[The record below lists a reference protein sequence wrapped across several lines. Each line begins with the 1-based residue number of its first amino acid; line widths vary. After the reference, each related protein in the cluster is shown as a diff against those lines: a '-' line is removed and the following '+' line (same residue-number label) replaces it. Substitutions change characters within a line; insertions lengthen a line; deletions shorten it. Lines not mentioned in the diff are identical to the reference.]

1 MRAAARRPL
10 AAGLIVAALALTGA
24 AFALRLHP
32 SARTDTL
39 VGRSSDAYGATT
51 ALHARFGDDPV
62 IVLIRGDLRR
72 TVLTD
77 DLERV
82 VGLEGCISGRVPAGV
97 TPRGGTNGPC
107 AKLSRLN
114 PRPVKVVYGPGTFIN
129 ESAGQIA
136 DAFTNTRNQKSVE
149 AEQAGQAAYKVAR
162 SRGYSVKRAKRFQ
175 SEARALVYNE
185 FLRDSFKLALQYKLS
200 DIPKINDPNFVSTLV
215 FENVTHPCKPKARFA
230 YLFPTCDSALIQAR
244 LRPDLS
250 DTQRTQAIGLIRQAV
265 RMPDWRLR
273 GGQQYVVTGAPVV
286 VSDLSDTLV
295 SSVKTLLIAALLVM
309 ALMLALVFRVRMRL
323 LPLAIAVA
331 ALAITFGAL
340 SAAGASLTMASIGVL
355 PVLLGLAVDYAIQLQ
370 SRVLEER
377 GDLERV
383 ARLGAPTIATA
394 AAATAAGFLVLLVS
408 PVPMV
413 RGFGVLLVIGIA
425 VAFTCALT
433 AGIAALTSRAR
444 MPRPLEAVRGALAP
458 ATRGAGDLLRDNPVA
473 RWARGRGE
481 RGWRGALGLATRS
494 PAAVLGTAIVLAAAG
509 WGLDTQT
516 KVESDVNKLVPQNL
530 GALQDLQALQKSTG
544 VGGEIDVL
552 VRADDLTDPKVVQW
566 MSGYQGRLVKRF
578 GYSATRG
585 CGKAELCPAFSLP
598 DLFRGGT
605 ANSSSTIKAL
615 LDAVPAYFSQGV
627 ITGDRTVATLAFGIR
642 LMPLDRQEQVIRTM
656 RSELHPPA
664 GVSARLAGL
673 PVLAAEANDRVS
685 SPWRRYLMLALGL
698 IAVALVL
705 LVALRSRT
713 RAFVPL
719 IPIALATGWSALV
732 LFALRIPLNPMS
744 VTLGAMV
751 IAISTEFSVL
761 LSERYRQERLAG
773 HEATEALQRTY
784 RSTGAAV
791 MASGAT
797 AIAGFAVLIVSDIRM
812 LRQFGEVTVVDL
824 TVALVGVLVVLPAVL
839 VLAERRAAGEP
850 VAVRPKLPRLR
861 PRLRRAEG

>member
-1 MRAAARRPL
+1 MRAAAGRPL
-10 AAGLIVAALALTGA
+10 AAGLIVAALALVGA
-24 AFALRLHP
+24 GFALRLHP
-32 SARTDTL
+32 SAATDTL
-39 VGRSSDAYGATT
+39 VGRSSDAYRATT
-51 ALHARFGDDPV
+51 ELHARFGDDAV
-62 IVLIRGDLRR
+62 IVLVRGDLRR
-72 TVLTD
+72 TVLTE

-82 VGLEGCISGRVPAGV
+82 IGLEGCISGRVPAKV
-97 TPRGGTNGPC
+97 TPRGGANGPC
-107 AKLSRLN
+107 ARLARLN

-136 DAFTNTRNQKSVE
+136 DAFTKTKNEKSV
-149 AEQAGQAAYKVAR
+149 QANQAAAAAYKVAR
-162 SRGYSVKRAKRFQ
+162 SRGYSVKRSKRFAQ
-175 SEARALVYNE
+175 EASSLVYNE
-185 FLRDSFKLALQYKLS
+185 FVRDALRLGLQYKLAG
-200 DIPKINDPNFVSTLV
+200 IPRIDDPNFVSTLV
-215 FENVTHPCKPKARFA
+215 FENTNRPCKPKARFA

-250 DTQRTQAIGLIRQAV
+250 DAQRTQAISLIRQAV

-286 VSDLSDTLV
+286 VADLSDALV
-295 SSVKTLLIAALLVM
+295 SSIKTLLIAALLVM
-309 ALMLALVFRVRMRL
+309 ALTLSLVFRARLRL

-331 ALAITFGAL
+331 AVAITFGAL
-340 SAAGASLTMASIGVL
+340 SATGASLTMASIGVL

-377 GDLERV
+377 GDLERL
-383 ARLGAPTIATA
+383 ARLGAPAIATA

-413 RGFGVLLVIGIA
+413 RGFGVLLVVGIA

-433 AGIAALTSRAR
+433 AGVAALTGRLREPGPLRAAR
-444 MPRPLEAVRGALAP
+444 SVLAPAVRGA
-458 ATRGAGDLLRDNPVA
+458 GELLRGNPAA
-473 RWARGRGE
+473 RALRERGE
-481 RGWRGALGLATRS
+481 RSWRGALGLATRS
-494 PAAVLGTAIVLAAAG
+494 PTAVLGVAIVLAAAG

-552 VRADDLTDPKVVQW
+552 VHADDLTDPKVVKW
-566 MSGYQGRLVKRF
+566 MSAYQAGLVKRF
-578 GYSATRG
+578 GYSAARG

-605 ANSSSTIKAL
+605 ATSSSSIKAL

-627 ITGDRTVATLAFGIR
+627 ITKDRTVATLAFGIR

-664 GVSARLAGL
+664 GVNARLAGL

-685 SPWRRYLMLALGL
+685 SPWRRYLMLVLGL
-698 IAVALVL
+698 AAVALVL
-705 LVALRSRT
+705 LAALRSRA

-744 VTLGAMV
+744 VTLGALV

-773 HEATEALQRTY
+773 HDAPEALRRTY

-791 MASGAT
+791 LASGAT
-797 AIAGFAVLIVSDIRM
+797 AIAGFAVLIVSDVRM

-824 TVALVGVLVVLPAVL
+824 TVALIGVLVVLPAVL
-839 VLAERRAAGEP
+839 ALAERRAAGQP
-850 VAVRPKLPRLR
+850 VAAGLRLPRLR
-861 PRLRRAEG
+861 LRLRRVEG

>member
-10 AAGLIVAALALTGA
+10 AAGLIVVALALVGA

-32 SARTDTL
+32 TARTDTL
-39 VGRSSDAYGATT
+39 VGRSSDAYQATSE
-51 ALHARFGDDPV
+51 LHQRFGDDPV

-77 DLERV
+77 DLERI
-82 VGLEGCISGRVPAGV
+82 VGLEGCISGRVPKGV
-97 TPRGGTNGPC
+97 TPRGGWNGPC
-107 AKLSRLN
+107 GRLAKLN

-136 DAFTNTRNQKSVE
+136 DAFTRTKNEKSVE
-149 AEQAGQAAYKVAR
+149 AQQAAQAAYKLAR
-162 SRGYSVKRAKRFQ
+162 SRGYSVKRSRQFA
-175 SEARALVYNE
+175 SEASSLVYNE
-185 FLRDSFKLALQYKLS
+185 FVRDSFSLALQYKLTS
-200 DIPKINDPNFVSTLV
+200 IPRINDPNFVAGLV
-215 FENVTHPCKPKARFA
+215 FENVNSPCKPKARFA

-244 LRPDLS
+244 LQPSLS
-250 DTQRTQAIGLIRQAV
+250 DTQRTQAIALVRQAV
-265 RMPDWRLR
+265 RMKDWRLK

-286 VSDLSDTLV
+286 VSDLSSTLV
-295 SSVKTLLIAALLVM
+295 SSVKTLLIAALIVM
-309 ALMLALVFRVRMRL
+309 ALVLALVFRARLRL
-323 LPLAIAVA
+323 LPLAIALAAVA
-331 ALAITFGAL
+331 LTFGAL
-340 SAAGASLTMASIGVL
+340 SAVGASLTMASIGVL
-355 PVLLGLAVDYAIQLQ
+355 PVLLGLAVDYAIQVQ

-377 GDLERV
+377 GDIARV
-383 ARLGAPTIATA
+383 ARFGAPAIATA

-413 RGFGVLLVIGIA
+413 RGFGVLLVVGIF
-425 VAFTCALT
+425 VAFTLALT
-433 AGIAALTSRAR
+433 AGVAALSERVG
-444 MPRPLEAVRGALAP
+444 MPRFVGSARGLFAP
-458 ATRGAGDLLRDNPVA
+458 AARGAGELVRDNPAA
-473 RWARGRGE
+473 RWVRGRGE
-481 RGWRGALGLATRS
+481 RGWRGALELATRS
-494 PAAVLGTAIVLAAAG
+494 PAAVLGVAVVLAAAG
-509 WGLDTQT
+509 WALETQT

-552 VRADDLTDPKVVQW
+552 VHADDLTDPQVVQW
-566 MSGYQGRLVKRF
+566 MSGYQARLVKRF
-578 GYSATRG
+578 GYSGSRG

-598 DLFRGGT
+598 DLFRGGS
-605 ANSSSTIKAL
+605 ASTQASIKAL
-615 LDAVPAYFSQGV
+615 LDAVPPYFSQGV
-627 ITGDRTVATLAFGIR
+627 ITTDRTVATLAFGIR
-642 LMPLDRQEQVIRTM
+642 LMPLDRQEQVIKTM

-685 SPWRRYLMLALGL
+685 SPWRRYLMLLLGL
-698 IAVALVL
+698 AAVAGVL

-713 RAFVPL
+713 RALLPL

-744 VTLGAMV
+744 VTLGALV

-773 HEATEALQRTY
+773 HAAAEALQRTY

-791 MASGAT
+791 MASGVT
-797 AIAGFAVLIVSDIRM
+797 AIAGFAVLIVSDVRM

-850 VAVRPKLPRLR
+850 VQLR
-861 PRLRRAEG
+861 PRLRLRPRRAEG